1 MYFPLCI
8 KINSKWIKTLIY
20 NLNIEFIVENIGEI
34 FQDLGRGRNLW
45 VKKESGLVIVTD
57 WALYTNENGDNRG
70 MNCGF

>member
-1 MYFPLCI
+1 MIFTWRGRKVDMYFPLCI

-45 VKKESGLVIVTD
+45 GKKGKWFSDCHRLGIV
-57 WALYTNENGDNRG
+57 Y
-70 MNCGF
+70 